1 MLPFSINAA
10 AVEKMTNHLGRYEI
24 LEELGRGAMGVVY
37 KAHDPLIERY
47 VAIKTIKHKALSET
61 ERADYE
67 ERIYQEA
74 KAAGQL
80 NHPNIVTIYDLGESG
95 DTAYIAMELLEG
107 RDLQTILDGKRRL
120 LVTDALN
127 IAIQVAAGLSYAHQ
141 QRVVHGDIK
150 PSNIMVLGNNLV
162 KIADFGIARMAST
175 LDGGQEAAVYGTAPY
190 MPPEQINGKTIDARS
205 DIYSLGVVLYT
216 MLTDRLPFPEED
228 IGLLEQQIVNAVPEK
243 PGSLNPAIPEA
254 LNAVVYKCLAKSPD
268 DRYRNADDLANDL
281 RSCLS
286 AMLHTATEHPFLPGV
301 KFKRFRNVVTPR
313 GFSQKLVTNGSYLA
327 ILAMLAIFIVDIIT
341 PPTIQL
347 EFLYIFPLVV
357 ITLHCERVTLVAA
370 AVVLALLLQGIHI
383 LTDTIPLASKI
394 INAIMV
400 LLTNV
405 TVVFVARIARINFI
419 EVEQLSSFDSLTG
432 LRNRLS
438 FERLT
443 DVEIDRQKLKKGV
456 FAFAYIDL
464 SRLKDLNE
472 ASGYA
477 AGDNAIKIV
486 ARAIRESARQIDTT
500 ARIGGDEF
508 AILMPNT
515 DAEGC
520 ETFCKRLTLEI
531 AKQMEAASLPL
542 STNTGYAAFEIPPAS
557 ISEVFDKAEAAMHR
571 ARASNTP
578 FAVSA

>member
-1 MLPFSINAA
+1 MIS
-10 AVEKMTNHLGRYEI
+10 HLGRYEI
-24 LEELGRGAMGVVY
+24 LEELGRGAMGIVY
-37 KAHDPLIERY
+37 KAYDPLIERF
-47 VAIKTIKHKALSET
+47 VAIKTIKHQVLSGT
-61 ERADYE
+61 ERAEYE

-95 DTAYIAMELLEG
+95 DMAYIAMELMEG
-107 RDLQTILDGKRRL
+107 RDLQVILNGKRRL

-141 QRVVHGDIK
+141 RGVVHGDIK

-175 LDGGQEAAVYGTAPY
+175 LEGKQEEAVYGTAPY
-190 MPPEQINGKTIDARS
+190 MSPEQIMGKAIDARS
-205 DIYSLGVVLYT
+205 DIFSLGVVLYT

-228 IGLLEQQIVNAVPEK
+228 ISLLENQIVNVVPEK
-243 PGSLNPAIPEA
+243 PSSLNPGIPEA
-254 LNAVVYKCLAKSPD
+254 LNAVVFKCLAKAPD
-268 DRYRNADDLANDL
+268 DRYKNAHDLANDL

-286 AMLHTATEHPFLPGV
+286 ALLHTSTGPDHPFISGV
-301 KFKRFRNVVTPR
+301 KFKRLRSVVTPR
-313 GFSQKLVTNGSYLA
+313 GFSQKLVAHGSYFA
-327 ILAMLAIFIVDIIT
+327 IFAMLAIFIVDIVT
-341 PPTIQL
+341 PSTIQL

-357 ITLHCERVTLVAA
+357 ISLHCERMKLVGG
-370 AVVLALLLQGIHI
+370 AVILALLLQGIHI
-383 LTDTIPLASKI
+383 VTDTIPISSKI

-400 LLTNV
+400 LLTNI
-405 TVVFVARIARINFI
+405 TVVFVSRIARINFI

-438 FERLT
+438 FERIT
-443 DVEIDRQKLKKGV
+443 DIEIDRQKLKKGV

-464 SRLKDLNE
+464 CKLKDLNE
-472 ASGYA
+472 ARGYA
-477 AGDNAIKIV
+477 AGDNAIKLV
-486 ARAIRESARQIDTT
+486 ARVIRENLRQIDTT

-520 ETFCKRLTLEI
+520 ESFCKRLSLEI
-531 AKQMEAASLPL
+531 SKQMEDASLPL
-542 STNTGYAAFEIPPAS
+542 STNTGYAVFENPPVS
-557 ISEVFDKAEAAMHR
+557 ISEVFDKAENAMHR
-571 ARASNTP
+571 ARASGKS

>member
-1 MLPFSINAA
+1 MIS
-10 AVEKMTNHLGRYEI
+10 HLGRYEI
-24 LEELGRGAMGVVY
+24 LEELGRGAMGIVY
-37 KAHDPLIERY
+37 KAHDPLIERF
-47 VAIKTIKHKALSET
+47 VAIKTIKHKVLSGT
-61 ERADYE
+61 ERAEYE

-95 DTAYIAMELLEG
+95 DTAYIAMELMEG
-107 RDLQTILDGKRRL
+107 RDLQVIINGKRRL

-127 IAIQVAAGLSYAHQ
+127 IAIQVATGLSYAHQ
-141 QRVVHGDIK
+141 RGVVHGDIK

-175 LDGGQEAAVYGTAPY
+175 LEGKQEDAVYGTAPY
-190 MPPEQINGKTIDARS
+190 MSPEQIMGKAIDARS
-205 DIYSLGVVLYT
+205 DIFSLGVVLYT

-228 IGLLEQQIVNAVPEK
+228 ISLLKNQIANVVPEK
-243 PGSLNPAIPEA
+243 PSSLNPAIPEA

-268 DRYRNADDLANDL
+268 DRYKNAHDLANDL

-286 AMLHTATEHPFLPGV
+286 ALLHTGTSQEHPFISGV
-301 KFKRFRNVVTPR
+301 RFKRFRSVVTPR
-313 GFSQKLVTNGSYLA
+313 GFSQNLVANGSYLA
-327 ILAMLAIFIVDIIT
+327 IFAMLAIFIVDIVT
-341 PPTIQL
+341 PSTIQL

-357 ITLHCERVTLVAA
+357 ISLHCERMKLVSGAFM
-370 AVVLALLLQGIHI
+370 LALLLQGIHI
-383 LTDTIPLASKI
+383 VTDTIPVSSKI
-394 INAIMV
+394 INATMV
-400 LLTNV
+400 LLTNI
-405 TVVFVARIARINFI
+405 TVVFVSRIARINFI

-443 DVEIDRQKLKKGV
+443 DIEIDRQKLKKGV

-464 SRLKDLNE
+464 YKLKDLNE
-472 ASGYA
+472 ARGYA
-477 AGDNAIKIV
+477 AGDKAIKLV
-486 ARAIRESARQIDTT
+486 ARVIRENIRQIDTT

-515 DAEGC
+515 NAEGC
-520 ETFCKRLTLEI
+520 ESFCKRLSLEI
-531 AKQMEAASLPL
+531 SKQMEVVSLAL
-542 STNTGYAAFEIPPAS
+542 STNTGYAVFENPPES
-557 ISEVFDKAEAAMHR
+557 ISEVFDKAESAMHR
-571 ARASNTP
+571 AKSSGKS